1 VTKTAPRIIGISGYA
16 RVGKDTF
23 ADALVEHDGYVKRS
37 FAEPLRQVLYAQNPL
52 VSSSLTLAEVVD
64 HIGWERAKDEHPE
77 VRRLL
82 QVLGTEAARTH
93 LGDDVWVNA
102 AVDALDLKADRYVF
116 ADVRF
121 PNEADAILQL
131 GGIIVRIERSGVG
144 PINGHAT
151 ETAMDDYE
159 FDYVI
164 HNDGTIPEL
173 RQRAFDLIAKE
184 QGTYQWPGQEAPTD
198 RPGYVSYRTLPP
210 SHTVVLVPPNVEVR
224 RHPDI
229 SGMIV
234 TREPLHQYGYKI
246 SEPMVAPL
254 RRHPLVRGFEDYVMG
269 DGDLVRVG
277 R

>member
-52 VSSSLTLAEVVD
+52 VGASLTLAEVVD

-164 HNDGTIPEL
+164 HNDGTISEL

-184 QGTYQWPGQEAPTD
+184 KGTYQWPPRPRREAN
-198 RPGYVSYRTLPP
+198 YVGLPP
-210 SHTVVLVPPNVEVR
+210 SHTVVLVPSNVEVR

-234 TREPLHQYGYKI
+234 TREPLTQYGYKI
-246 SEPMVAPL
+246 SEPLVAPL
-254 RRHPLVRGFEDYVMG
+254 RRHPLVRGFEDYVRG

>member
-164 HNDGTIPEL
+164 HNDGSIPEL

-184 QGTYQWPGQEAPTD
+184 QGTYQWPGGQKAN
-198 RPGYVSYRTLPP
+198 YVDLPP
-210 SHTVVLVPPNVEVR
+210 KHTVVLVPPNVEVR
-224 RHPDI
+224 RHHDLF
-229 SGMIV
+229 GVIV
-234 TREPLHQYGYKI
+234 TREPLDEYHPAV

-277 R
+277 Q